1 MVFEYLT
8 VFVSVVVGL
17 AITQLLTHL
26 VRIIHQ
32 RQHCRV
38 YWVHLIWALNIFIW
52 TVAYWWFTFSM
63 AHIEVWTLS
72 LFVFVLIYAILLY
85 VLMALLFPEDVAPDE
100 DYRILFYRNQ
110 RWFFGVLLLFLS
122 VDLIDFWV
130 KLETDSDIVTIG
142 PFLAFI
148 LPLIGMAGVAAFS
161 NNERFHKI
169 FACVFLLWVS
179 AFSVI
184 TLPPLISG

>member
-32 RQHCRV
+32 RHHCRV

-52 TVAYWWFTFSM
+52 TIAYWWFTFSM
-63 AHIEVWTLS
+63 AHIEVWTLG

-85 VLMALLFPEDVAPDE
+85 VLMALLFPEDVELDE

-110 RWFFGVLLLFLS
+110 RWFFGVLFLFLS

-130 KLETDSDIVTIG
+130 KLETGSDVVTIG
-142 PFLAFI
+142 PYLAFI
-148 LPLIGMAGVAAFS
+148 LPLISMASVAVFS
-161 NNERFHKI
+161 KNQRFHQI